1 MSAISYLKN
10 SMTKHKTIYQK
21 KVESLV
27 KNDLFFHEK
36 SIEKSKIMKNE
47 NVRKQLTK
55 GYMKLL
61 SEYKED

>member
-10 SMTKHKTIYQK
+10 SMTMHKTIYQK

-36 SIEKSKIMKNE
+36 ALKSQK
-47 NVRKQLTK
+47 
-55 GYMKLL
+55 
-61 SEYKED
+61 

>member
-1 MSAISYLKN
+1 
-10 SMTKHKTIYQK
+10 MTIHKTIYQK